1 MGLIRPFGAVD
12 AVGMQSDDGS
22 FAGLAVGSVECEAGS
37 VADNVVPA
45 VLIDTLCDPEATG
58 NCIVISIELERLSG
72 RGRGAVLGGL
82 L

>member
-1 MGLIRPFGAVD
+1 MRLIRPFGTVNT
-12 AVGMQSDDGS
+12 VGMQSDDGS

-45 VLIDTLCDPEATG
+45 VLIDTLCDPESTVD
-58 NCIVISIELERLSG
+58 CIVIPVELERLSG
-72 RGRGAVLGGL
+72 RGRGAVSGGL